1 MTVRRKCF
9 VSYHQNDEAKVRNFI
24 NHFSDVFIAKELG
37 VTDDDDFIDSDDTD
51 YVMRRIRE
59 LNLTDSTVTIVMVGA
74 CTWARRYVD
83 WEVASTLRNDANNKR
98 SGLLAIQ
105 LPGGKKLPA
114 RVADNVKR
122 DSAGRDIGYARYI
135 TYPETL
141 SRLRNMIEEVSAQR
155 DEFPVNTRDLPVR
168 NSAC

>member
-1 MTVRRKCF
+1 
-9 VSYHQNDEAKVRNFI
+9 
-24 NHFSDVFIAKELG
+24 
-37 VTDDDDFIDSDDTD
+37 
-51 YVMRRIRE
+51 MRQIRE
-59 LNLTDSTVTIVMVGA
+59 LYLTDSTVTIVMVGA

-83 WEVASTLRNDANNKR
+83 WETASTLRNDANNKR

-105 LPGGKKLPA
+105 LPGGKKLLPA
-114 RVADNVKR
+114 RVVDNVKR
-122 DSAGRDIGYARYI
+122 DSAGRDIGYARCI

-155 DEFPVNTRDLPVR
+155 DEVPVNTSDLRMR